1 MSRMAHG
8 NKETETETKL
18 NMGDKYLLSQLK
30 ALHDGK
36 TKSDNI

>member
-1 MSRMAHG
+1 
-8 NKETETETKL
+8 L

-36 TKSDNI
+36 TKSDNIWT